1 MAFKLRSL
9 CFTGLLTV
17 WTCLLILLI
26 TQSKSLD
33 IVLTSAQTLKD
44 PNLSL
49 QPIYNDFTSPTGMAF
64 LDDSGKNIIVI
75 EKKGNVKLISG
86 GILQDTPLKQ
96 FDVNFESERGLLGV
110 QVMKENNTTLVFF
123 YVTEND
129 ADQTVTDPNENLRNR
144 VYSFEWDGNDL
155 INQNLIL
162 DLPAIPGP
170 NHNGGKITLGK
181 DNNLYVI
188 IGDLNHRTKL
198 QNFENGG
205 DPDFTGSI
213 YRIDPHSGSAPGD
226 NPFVGSDVPNID
238 KTFAYGIRNS
248 FGLTVDPITG
258 NVWDT
263 ENGPSFSDEIN
274 LVEPGFNSGWRSI
287 MGPASSADEIKALVF
302 LSPNSNYS
310 DPEISWLE
318 PTAVTDIEF
327 INSTSL
333 GPDYTNNIL
342 VGDNNNGNLYFFK
355 LNDQRNGLE
364 IQDAVIDSEEE
375 LNNYILGT
383 GFGSITD
390 IQTGPDGDIY
400 VVSLES
406 GSIYKIS

>member
-1 MAFKLRSL
+1 MAFKLTSL
-9 CFTGLLTV
+9 CYTGLLTV

-26 TQSKSLD
+26 TQSKSFD
-33 IVLTSAQTLKD
+33 IGLTSAQTLKD

-49 QPIYNDFTSPTGMAF
+49 QPVYSDFTSPTGMAF

-75 EKKGNVKLISG
+75 EKKGNVKLISD

-110 QVMKENNTTLVFF
+110 DVMKENNTTIVFF

-129 ADQTVTDPNENLRNR
+129 VDQTVTDPNENLRNR
-144 VYSFEWDGNDL
+144 VYSFEWDGTDL
-155 INQNLIL
+155 INQKLIL

-181 DNNLYVI
+181 DNYLYAI

-205 DPDFTGSI
+205 DPDYTGSI
-213 YRIDPHSGSAPGD
+213 YRIDPHSGSAPVD
-226 NPFVGSDVPNID
+226 NPFVGSDVSNID

-248 FGLTVDPITG
+248 FGLAVDPITG
-258 NVWDT
+258 EVWDT

-274 LVEPGFNSGWRSI
+274 LVGPGFNSGWRSI
-287 MGPASSADEIKALVF
+287 MGPAPSTDEIEDLVF

-318 PTAVTDIEF
+318 PTAVTDLEF
-327 INSTSL
+327 INGTNL
-333 GPDYTNNIL
+333 GSDYTNNIL
-342 VGDNNNGNLYFFK
+342 VGDHNNGNLYFFK
-355 LNDQRNGLE
+355 LNDQRDGLE
-364 IQDAVIDSEEE
+364 IQDSIIDSEEE
-375 LNNYILGT
+375 LNNYILGS

>member
-129 ADQTVTDPNENLRNR
+129 ADQTVTNPNENLRNR
-144 VYSFEWDGNDL
+144 IYSFEWDGNDL
-155 INQNLIL
+155 INQKLIL

-258 NVWDT
+258 NIWDT

-355 LNDQRNGLE
+355 LNDQRNGLA

>member
-9 CFTGLLTV
+9 WCTGLLTV
-17 WTCLLILLI
+17 WTCLMILLI

-33 IVLTSAQTLKD
+33 IGLTSAQTLKD

-49 QPIYNDFTSPTGMAF
+49 QPIYSGFTSPTGMAF

-75 EKKGNVKLISG
+75 EKKGNVKLISD

-96 FDVNFESERGLLGV
+96 FEVNFESERGLLGV
-110 QVMKENNTTLVFF
+110 EVMKENNTILVFF

-144 VYSFEWDGNDL
+144 VYSFEWDGTDL
-155 INQNLIL
+155 INQKLIL

-181 DNNLYVI
+181 DNYLYAI

-205 DPDFTGSI
+205 DPDYTGSI
-213 YRIDPHSGSAPGD
+213 YRIDPHSGSAPVD

-287 MGPASSADEIKALVF
+287 MGPAPSTDEIEDLVS

-318 PTAVTDIEF
+318 PTAITDLEF
-327 INSTSL
+327 INSTNL

-355 LNDQRNGLE
+355 LNDQRDGLE
-364 IQDAVIDSEEE
+364 IQDAIIDSEQE
-375 LNNYILGT
+375 LNNYVLGT

-400 VVSLES
+400 IVSLES

>member
-1 MAFKLRSL
+1 MAFKLTSL
-9 CFTGLLTV
+9 CCTGLFTV
-17 WTCLLILLI
+17 WTCLFILLI
-26 TQSKSLD
+26 TQTKSVEIGLS
-33 IVLTSAQTLKD
+33 SAQTIND

-49 QPIYNDFTSPTGMAF
+49 QQVYNGFTSPTGMAF
-64 LDDSGKNIIVI
+64 LDDSGNNSIVI
-75 EKKGNVKLISG
+75 EKKGNVRLISDG
-86 GILQDTPLKQ
+86 VLQETPLKQ
-96 FDVNFESERGLLGV
+96 FEVNFESERGLLGV
-110 QVMKENNTTLVFF
+110 EVMKENNSTLVFF
-123 YVTEND
+123 YVTENG
-129 ADQTVTDPNENLRNR
+129 ADQTVTDPDVSLRNR
-144 VYSFEWDGNDL
+144 VYSFDWDGTNL
-155 INQNLIL
+155 INQKLIL

-205 DPDFTGSI
+205 DPDYTGSI
-213 YRIDPHSGSAPGD
+213 YRIDPHSGSAPVD
-226 NPFVGSDVPNID
+226 NPFIESDVPNID

-248 FGLTVDPITG
+248 FGLTIDPITG
-258 NVWDT
+258 AVWDT

-287 MGPASSADEIKALVF
+287 MGPAPSTNEIEDLVF

-310 DPEISWLE
+310 EPEISWLE
-318 PTAVTDIEF
+318 PIALTDIEF
-327 INSTSL
+327 INSTNL

-342 VGDNNNGNLYFFK
+342 AGDHNNGNLYFFK
-355 LNDQRNGLE
+355 LNDKRDGLE

-375 LNNYILGT
+375 LNNYIIGAE
-383 GFGSITD
+383 FGSITD

-400 VVSLES
+400 IVSFEN

>member
-1 MAFKLRSL
+1 MAFKLTSL
-9 CFTGLLTV
+9 CCTGLLTV
-17 WTCLLILLI
+17 WTCLFILLI
-26 TQSKSLD
+26 TQTKSVEIGLS
-33 IVLTSAQTLKD
+33 SAQTIND

-49 QPIYNDFTSPTGMAF
+49 QQVYNGFTSPTGMAF
-64 LDDSGKNIIVI
+64 LDDSGNNSIVI
-75 EKKGNVKLISG
+75 EKKGNVRLILDG
-86 GILQDTPLKQ
+86 VLQETPLKQ

-110 QVMKENNTTLVFF
+110 EVMKENNSTLVFF
-123 YVTEND
+123 YVTENG
-129 ADQTVTDPNENLRNR
+129 ADQTVTDPNVSLRNR
-144 VYSFEWDGNDL
+144 VYSFDWDGTNL
-155 INQNLIL
+155 INQKLIL

-205 DPDFTGSI
+205 DPDYTGSI
-213 YRIDPHSGSAPGD
+213 YRIDPHSGSAPVD
-226 NPFVGSDVPNID
+226 NPFIESDVPNID

-248 FGLTVDPITG
+248 FGLTIDPITG
-258 NVWDT
+258 AVWDT

-287 MGPASSADEIKALVF
+287 MGPAPSTNEIEDLVF

-310 DPEISWLE
+310 EPEISWLE
-318 PTAVTDIEF
+318 PIALTDIEF
-327 INSTSL
+327 INSTNL

-342 VGDNNNGNLYFFK
+342 AGDHNNGNLYFFK
-355 LNDQRNGLE
+355 LNDKRDGLE

-375 LNNYILGT
+375 LNNYIIGAE
-383 GFGSITD
+383 FGSITD

-400 VVSLES
+400 IVSFEN

>member
-1 MAFKLRSL
+1 MAFKLGALSY
-9 CFTGLLTV
+9 TGLLTV
-17 WTCLLILLI
+17 LACLLILWT
-26 TQSKSLD
+26 TQSKSVD
-33 IVLTSAQTLKD
+33 IELSSAQTLKD

-49 QPIYNDFTSPTGMAF
+49 QPVYRDFTSPTGMAF

-75 EKKGNVKLISG
+75 EKKGNVKLISD

-96 FDVNFESERGLLGV
+96 FEVNFENERGLLGV
-110 QVMKENNTTLVFF
+110 EVMKENNTTLVFF

-129 ADQTVTDPNENLRNR
+129 SDQAVTDPNESLRNR
-144 VYSFEWDGNDL
+144 VYSFEWDGTDL
-155 INQNLIL
+155 INQKLIL

-170 NHNGGKITLGK
+170 NHNGGKIALGK
-181 DNNLYVI
+181 DNYLYVI
-188 IGDLNHRTKL
+188 IGDLNHRSKL

-205 DPDFTGSI
+205 DPDYTGSI

-226 NPFVGSDVPNID
+226 NPFIGSNVPNID

-258 NVWDT
+258 HVWDT

-287 MGPASSADEIKALVF
+287 MGPATSTDEIKSLVF
-302 LSPNSNYS
+302 LSPKANYS
-310 DPEISWLE
+310 DPEISWFE
-318 PTAVTDIEF
+318 PPAVTDIEF
-327 INSTSL
+327 INSTRL
-333 GPDYTNNIL
+333 GPDYTNNML

-355 LNDQRNGLE
+355 LNDQRDGLE
-364 IQDAVIDSEEE
+364 VQDAVIDSEEE
-375 LNNYILGT
+375 LNKYILGT

-400 VVSLES
+400 IVSLES
-406 GSIYKIS
+406 GSIYKIF

>member
-129 ADQTVTDPNENLRNR
+129 ADQTVTNPNENLRNR
-144 VYSFEWDGNDL
+144 IYSFEWDGNDL
-155 INQNLIL
+155 INQKLIL

-287 MGPASSADEIKALVF
+287 MGPASSADEIEALVF

-364 IQDAVIDSEEE
+364 IPDAIIDSEEE

>member
-129 ADQTVTDPNENLRNR
+129 ADQTVTDPNENSRNR

-155 INQNLIL
+155 INQKLIL

-226 NPFVGSDVPNID
+226 NPFVESDVPNID

-258 NVWDT
+258 NIWDT

>member
-1 MAFKLRSL
+1 
-9 CFTGLLTV
+9 V
-17 WTCLLILLI
+17 WTCLMILLI

-33 IVLTSAQTLKD
+33 IGLTSAQTLKD

-49 QPIYNDFTSPTGMAF
+49 QPIYSGFTSPTGMAF

-75 EKKGNVKLISG
+75 EKKGNVKLISD
-86 GILQDTPLKQ
+86 GILQDAPLKQ
-96 FDVNFESERGLLGV
+96 FEVNFESERGLLGV
-110 QVMKENNTTLVFF
+110 EVMKENNTILVFF

-129 ADQTVTDPNENLRNR
+129 ADQTVTDPNDNVRNR
-144 VYSFEWDGNDL
+144 VYSFEWDGTDL
-155 INQNLIL
+155 INQKLIL

-181 DNNLYVI
+181 DNYLYAI
-188 IGDLNHRTKL
+188 IGDLNHETKL

-205 DPDFTGSI
+205 DPDYTGSI
-213 YRIDPHSGSAPGD
+213 YRIDPHSGSAPVD
-226 NPFVGSDVPNID
+226 NPFVGSEVPNID

-248 FGLTVDPITG
+248 FGLAVDPITG

-274 LVEPGFNSGWRSI
+274 LVGPGFNSGWKSI
-287 MGPASSADEIKALVF
+287 MGPAPSTDEIEDLVS

-318 PTAVTDIEF
+318 PTAVTDLEF
-327 INSTSL
+327 INSTNL

-355 LNDQRNGLE
+355 LNDQRDGLE
-364 IQDAVIDSEEE
+364 IQDSIIDSEQE
-375 LNNYILGT
+375 LNNYVLGS

-400 VVSLES
+400 IVSLES

>member
-1 MAFKLRSL
+1 
-9 CFTGLLTV
+9 
-17 WTCLLILLI
+17 LLILLI

-129 ADQTVTDPNENLRNR
+129 ADQTVTNPNENLRNR
-144 VYSFEWDGNDL
+144 IYSFEWDGNDL
-155 INQNLIL
+155 INQKLIL

-258 NVWDT
+258 NIWDT

>member
-44 PNLSL
+44 PNLGL

>member
-1 MAFKLRSL
+1 
-9 CFTGLLTV
+9 
-17 WTCLLILLI
+17 
-26 TQSKSLD
+26 
-33 IVLTSAQTLKD
+33 
-44 PNLSL
+44 
-49 QPIYNDFTSPTGMAF
+49 MAF
-64 LDDSGKNIIVI
+64 LDDSGKDIIVI
-75 EKKGNVKLISG
+75 EKKGNVKLISD

-96 FDVNFESERGLLGV
+96 FDVNFENERGLLGV
-110 QVMKENNTTLVFF
+110 EVMRENNTTLVFF

-129 ADQTVTDPNENLRNR
+129 ADQTVTGPNENLRNR
-144 VYSFEWDGNDL
+144 VYSFEWDGTDL
-155 INQNLIL
+155 TNQKLIL

-181 DNNLYVI
+181 DNNLYAI

-198 QNFENGG
+198 QNFGNGG
-205 DPDFTGSI
+205 DPDYTGSI
-213 YRIDPHSGSAPGD
+213 YRIDPQTGSAPVD

-258 NVWDT
+258 DVWDT

-287 MGPASSADEIKALVF
+287 MGPAASADEIKELVF

-318 PTAVTDIEF
+318 PIAITDIEF
-327 INSTSL
+327 INSTNL
-333 GPDYTNNIL
+333 GPEYTNNIL

-355 LNDQRNGLE
+355 LNDQRDGLE
-364 IQDAVIDSEEE
+364 IQDAIIDSEEE
-375 LNNYILGT
+375 LNSYILGT

-400 VVSLES
+400 IVSLES
-406 GSIYKIS
+406 GNIYKIS

>member
-1 MAFKLRSL
+1 MR
-9 CFTGLLTV
+9 TGLLTV
-17 WTCLLILLI
+17 WTCLMILLI

-33 IVLTSAQTLKD
+33 IGLTSAQTLKD

-49 QPIYNDFTSPTGMAF
+49 QPIYSGFTSPTGMAF
-64 LDDSGKNIIVI
+64 LDDSGKDIIVI
-75 EKKGNVKLISG
+75 EKKGNVKLISD

-96 FDVNFESERGLLGV
+96 FEVNFESERGLLGV
-110 QVMKENNTTLVFF
+110 EVMKENNTILVFF

-129 ADQTVTDPNENLRNR
+129 ADQTVTDPNDNLRNR
-144 VYSFEWDGNDL
+144 VYSFEWDGTNL
-155 INQNLIL
+155 INQKLIL

-181 DNNLYVI
+181 DNYLYAI
-188 IGDLNHRTKL
+188 IGDLNHETKL

-205 DPDFTGSI
+205 DPDYTGSI
-213 YRIDPHSGSAPGD
+213 YRIDPHSGSAPVD
-226 NPFVGSDVPNID
+226 NPFVGSEVPNID

-248 FGLTVDPITG
+248 FGLAVDPITG
-258 NVWDT
+258 DVWDT

-287 MGPASSADEIKALVF
+287 MGPAPSTDEIEDLVF

-318 PTAVTDIEF
+318 PTAVTDLEF
-327 INSTSL
+327 INSTNL

-355 LNDQRNGLE
+355 LNDQRDGLE
-364 IQDAVIDSEEE
+364 IQDSIIDSEEE
-375 LNNYILGT
+375 LNNYILGS

>member
-123 YVTEND
+123 YVTENG

-155 INQNLIL
+155 INQKLIL

-226 NPFVGSDVPNID
+226 NPFVESDVPNID

-258 NVWDT
+258 NIWDT

-274 LVEPGFNSGWRSI
+274 LVESGFNSGWRSI

-364 IQDAVIDSEEE
+364 IPDAIIDSEEE

-400 VVSLES
+400 VVSFES

>member
-9 CFTGLLTV
+9 WCTGILTV
-17 WTCLLILLI
+17 WTCLMILLI

-33 IVLTSAQTLKD
+33 IGFTSAQTLKD

-49 QPIYNDFTSPTGMAF
+49 QPIYSGFTSPTGMAF
-64 LDDSGKNIIVI
+64 LDESGKNIIVI
-75 EKKGNVKLISG
+75 EKKGNVKLISD
-86 GILQDTPLKQ
+86 GILQDAPLKQ
-96 FDVNFESERGLLGV
+96 FEVNFESERGLLGV
-110 QVMKENNTTLVFF
+110 EVMKENNTILVFF

-129 ADQTVTDPNENLRNR
+129 ADQTVTDPNDNVRNR
-144 VYSFEWDGNDL
+144 VYSFEWDGTDL
-155 INQNLIL
+155 INQKLIL

-181 DNNLYVI
+181 DNYLYAI
-188 IGDLNHRTKL
+188 IGDLNHETKL

-205 DPDFTGSI
+205 DPDYTGSI
-213 YRIDPHSGSAPGD
+213 YRIDPHSGSAPVD

-248 FGLTVDPITG
+248 FGLAVDPITG

-274 LVEPGFNSGWRSI
+274 LVGPGFNSGWRSI
-287 MGPASSADEIKALVF
+287 MGPAPSTDEIEDLVS

-318 PTAVTDIEF
+318 PIAVTDLEF
-327 INSTSL
+327 INSTNL

-342 VGDNNNGNLYFFK
+342 VGDYNNGNLYFFK
-355 LNDQRNGLE
+355 LNDQRDGLE
-364 IQDAVIDSEEE
+364 IQDSIIDSEQE
-375 LNNYILGT
+375 LNNYVLGS

-390 IQTGPDGDIY
+390 IQTGPDGDLY

>member
-33 IVLTSAQTLKD
+33 IVLTSAQILKD

-129 ADQTVTDPNENLRNR
+129 ADQTVTNPNENLRNR
-144 VYSFEWDGNDL
+144 IYSFEWDGNDL
-155 INQNLIL
+155 INQKLIL

-226 NPFVGSDVPNID
+226 NPFVESDVPNID

-258 NVWDT
+258 NIWDT

>member
-1 MAFKLRSL
+1 MNFQFRAL
-9 CFTGLLTV
+9 CCTGLLTV
-17 WTCLLILLI
+17 LTCLLFLLI

-33 IVLTSAQTLKD
+33 IGLGSAQTLKD

-49 QPIYNDFTSPTGMAF
+49 QPVYGDFTSPTGMAF

-75 EKKGNVKLISG
+75 EKKGNVKLISD
-86 GILQDTPLKQ
+86 GILQDIPLKQ
-96 FDVNFESERGLLGV
+96 FEVNFENERGLLGV
-110 QVMKENNTTLVFF
+110 EVMKDNNTTLVFF

-129 ADQTVTDPNENLRNR
+129 AGQAVIDSNENLRNR
-144 VYSFEWDGNDL
+144 VYSFEWDGTDL
-155 INQNLIL
+155 INQKLIL

-181 DNNLYVI
+181 DNYLYVI

-198 QNFENGG
+198 QNFKNGG
-205 DPDFTGSI
+205 DPDYTGSI
-213 YRIDPHSGSAPGD
+213 YRIDPHSGSAPVD
-226 NPFVGSDVPNID
+226 NPFIGSDVPNID

-248 FGLTVDPITG
+248 FGLTIDPITG

-287 MGPASSADEIKALVF
+287 MGPAPSTDEIKGLVF

-310 DPEISWLE
+310 DPEISWFQ
-318 PTAVTDIEF
+318 PPAVTDLEF
-327 INSTSL
+327 INSTRL
-333 GPDYTNNIL
+333 GPYYTNNML

-355 LNDQRNGLE
+355 VNDQRDGLE

-383 GFGSITD
+383 EFGSITD

-400 VVSLES
+400 IVSLES

>member
-75 EKKGNVKLISG
+75 EKKGNVKLISD

-129 ADQTVTDPNENLRNR
+129 ADQTVTDANENLRNR

-155 INQNLIL
+155 INQKLIL

-226 NPFVGSDVPNID
+226 NPFVESDVPNID

-258 NVWDT
+258 NIWDT

>member
-1 MAFKLRSL
+1 MALKLRSL
-9 CFTGLLTV
+9 CYTGLLTV
-17 WTCLLILLI
+17 WTFLLILLI

-33 IVLTSAQTLKD
+33 IGLISAQTIKD

-49 QPIYNDFTSPTGMAF
+49 QPVYGGFTSPTGMAF
-64 LDDSGKNIIVI
+64 LDDSGKDIIVI
-75 EKKGNVKLISG
+75 EKKGNVKLISD

-96 FDVNFESERGLLGV
+96 FDVNFENERGLLGV
-110 QVMKENNTTLVFF
+110 EVMRENNTTLVFF

-129 ADQTVTDPNENLRNR
+129 ADQTVTGPNENLRNR
-144 VYSFEWDGNDL
+144 VYSFEWDGTDL
-155 INQNLIL
+155 TNQKLIL

-181 DNNLYVI
+181 DNNLYAI

-198 QNFENGG
+198 QNFGNGG
-205 DPDFTGSI
+205 DPDYTGSI
-213 YRIDPHSGSAPGD
+213 YRIDPQTGSAPVD

-258 NVWDT
+258 DVWDT

-287 MGPASSADEIKALVF
+287 MGPAASADEIKELVF

-318 PTAVTDIEF
+318 PIAITDIEF
-327 INSTSL
+327 INSTNL
-333 GPDYTNNIL
+333 GPEYTNNIL

-355 LNDQRNGLE
+355 LNDQRDGLE
-364 IQDAVIDSEEE
+364 IQDAIIDSEEE
-375 LNNYILGT
+375 LNSYILGT

-400 VVSLES
+400 IVSLES
-406 GSIYKIS
+406 GNIYKIS

>member
-44 PNLSL
+44 PNLGL

-75 EKKGNVKLISG
+75 EKKGNVKLISD

-226 NPFVGSDVPNID
+226 NPFVESDVPNID

-258 NVWDT
+258 NIWDT

-406 GSIYKIS
+406 GSIYKIT

>member
-33 IVLTSAQTLKD
+33 IVLTSAQILKD

-123 YVTEND
+123 YVTENG
-129 ADQTVTDPNENLRNR
+129 ADKGVTDTNENLRNR
-144 VYSFEWDGNDL
+144 IYSFEWDGNDL
-155 INQNLIL
+155 INQKLIL

-226 NPFVGSDVPNID
+226 NPFVESDVPNID

-258 NVWDT
+258 NIWDT

>member
-155 INQNLIL
+155 INQKLIL

-226 NPFVGSDVPNID
+226 NPFVESDVPNID

-258 NVWDT
+258 NIWDT

>member
-129 ADQTVTDPNENLRNR
+129 ADQTVTDPNENSRNR

-155 INQNLIL
+155 INQKLIL

-258 NVWDT
+258 NIWDT

>member
-1 MAFKLRSL
+1 M
-9 CFTGLLTV
+9 T
-17 WTCLLILLI
+17 
-26 TQSKSLD
+26 
-33 IVLTSAQTLKD
+33 
-44 PNLSL
+44 
-49 QPIYNDFTSPTGMAF
+49 
-64 LDDSGKNIIVI
+64 
-75 EKKGNVKLISG
+75 
-86 GILQDTPLKQ
+86 
-96 FDVNFESERGLLGV
+96 
-110 QVMKENNTTLVFF
+110 ENNTTLVFF

-129 ADQTVTDPNENLRNR
+129 SGQTVTDPNENLRNK
-144 VYSFEWDGNDL
+144 VYSFEWDGADL
-155 INQNLIL
+155 INQKLIL

-181 DNNLYVI
+181 DNNLYAI

-198 QNFENGG
+198 QNFKNGG

-258 NVWDT
+258 DVWDT

-274 LVEPGFNSGWRSI
+274 LVKPGFNSGWRSI
-287 MGPASSADEIKALVF
+287 MGPAPSTDEIENLVS

-318 PTAVTDIEF
+318 PIAITDLEF
-327 INSTSL
+327 VNSTNL
-333 GPDYTNNIL
+333 GPEYTNNIL

-355 LNDQRNGLE
+355 LNDQRDGLE
-364 IQDAVIDSEEE
+364 IQDPVIDSEEE
-375 LNNYILGT
+375 LNNYILGS

-390 IQTGPDGDIY
+390 IQTGPDGYIY
-400 VVSLES
+400 IVSLES

>member
-9 CFTGLLTV
+9 WCTGLLTV
-17 WTCLLILLI
+17 WTCLMILLI

-33 IVLTSAQTLKD
+33 IGLTSAQTLKD

-49 QPIYNDFTSPTGMAF
+49 QPIYSGFTSPTGMAF

-75 EKKGNVKLISG
+75 EKKGNVKLISD

-96 FDVNFESERGLLGV
+96 FEVNFESERGLLGV
-110 QVMKENNTTLVFF
+110 EVMKENNTILVFF

-129 ADQTVTDPNENLRNR
+129 ADQTVTDPNDNVRNR
-144 VYSFEWDGNDL
+144 VYSFEWDGTDL
-155 INQNLIL
+155 INQKLIL

-181 DNNLYVI
+181 DNYLYAI
-188 IGDLNHRTKL
+188 IGDLNHGTKL

-205 DPDFTGSI
+205 DPDYTGSI
-213 YRIDPHSGSAPGD
+213 YRIDPHSGSAPVD

-248 FGLTVDPITG
+248 FGLAVDPITG

-274 LVEPGFNSGWRSI
+274 LVGPGFNSGWRSI
-287 MGPASSADEIKALVF
+287 MGPAPSTDEIEDLVS

-318 PTAVTDIEF
+318 PIAVTDLEF
-327 INSTSL
+327 INSTNL

-342 VGDNNNGNLYFFK
+342 VGDYNNGNLYFFK
-355 LNDQRNGLE
+355 LNDQRDGLE
-364 IQDAVIDSEEE
+364 IQDTIIDSEQE
-375 LNNYILGT
+375 LNNYVLGS

>member
-129 ADQTVTDPNENLRNR
+129 ADQTVTNPNENLRNR
-144 VYSFEWDGNDL
+144 IYSFEWDGNDL
-155 INQNLIL
+155 INQKLIL

-226 NPFVGSDVPNID
+226 NPFVESDVPNID

-258 NVWDT
+258 NIWDT

>member
-155 INQNLIL
+155 INQKLIL

-226 NPFVGSDVPNID
+226 NPFVESDVPNID

-258 NVWDT
+258 NIWDT

-274 LVEPGFNSGWRSI
+274 LVESGFNSGWRSI

>member
-1 MAFKLRSL
+1 
-9 CFTGLLTV
+9 
-17 WTCLLILLI
+17 LLILLI

-33 IVLTSAQTLKD
+33 IGLASAQTLKD

-123 YVTEND
+123 YVTENG
-129 ADQTVTDPNENLRNR
+129 ADQTVTNPNENLRNR
-144 VYSFEWDGNDL
+144 IYSFEWDGNDL
-155 INQNLIL
+155 INQKLIL

-226 NPFVGSDVPNID
+226 NPFVESDVPNID

-258 NVWDT
+258 NIWDT

>member
-129 ADQTVTDPNENLRNR
+129 ADQTVTNPNENLRNR
-144 VYSFEWDGNDL
+144 IYSFEWDGNDL
-155 INQNLIL
+155 INQKLIL

-226 NPFVGSDVPNID
+226 NPFVESDVPNID

-342 VGDNNNGNLYFFK
+342 VGDNNNCNLYFFK

>member
-258 NVWDT
+258 NIWDT

>member
-1 MAFKLRSL
+1 MALKLRSL
-9 CFTGLLTV
+9 CCTGLLTV

-33 IVLTSAQTLKD
+33 IGFISAQTIKD

-49 QPIYNDFTSPTGMAF
+49 QPVYGGFTSPTGMAF
-64 LDDSGKNIIVI
+64 LDDSGKDIIVI
-75 EKKGNVKLISG
+75 EKKGNVKLISD

-96 FDVNFESERGLLGV
+96 FDVNFENERGLLGV
-110 QVMKENNTTLVFF
+110 EVMKENNTTLVFF

-129 ADQTVTDPNENLRNR
+129 ADQTVTGPNENLRNR
-144 VYSFEWDGNDL
+144 VYSFEWDGTDL
-155 INQNLIL
+155 TNQKLIL

-181 DNNLYVI
+181 DNNLYAI

-198 QNFENGG
+198 QNFGNGG
-205 DPDFTGSI
+205 DPDYTGSI
-213 YRIDPHSGSAPGD
+213 YRIDPHTGSAPVD

-258 NVWDT
+258 DVWDT

-287 MGPASSADEIKALVF
+287 MGPAASADEIKDLVF

-318 PTAVTDIEF
+318 PTAITDIEF
-327 INSTSL
+327 INSTNL

-355 LNDQRNGLE
+355 LNDQRDGLE
-364 IQDAVIDSEEE
+364 IQDAIIDSEEE
-375 LNNYILGT
+375 LNSYILGT

-400 VVSLES
+400 IVSLES
-406 GSIYKIS
+406 GNIYKIS